1 MIIEGRPDEADL
13 GPDDYDFDP
22 PDLPEIDEE
31 FEPWENQS
39 IEIGLFQCCDGLRY
53 RI

>member
-1 MIIEGRPDEADL
+1 MITESGPDEAGL

-31 FEPWENQS
+31 FEPWVEPVDRD
-39 IEIGLFQCCDGLRY
+39 LLV
-53 RI
+53 